1 MISIVQSEETSDK
14 RQGSG
19 VQLTSLAFQLYI
31 LGPVVELWDSVPSK
45 PVFKQKRK
53 DCKWPSPGG
62 HAEHR
67 GDDLLEEQGQRRL
80 SLNVPVLLSGGSQR
94 IREIFESSLKLL

>member
-31 LGPVVELWDSVPSK
+31 LDPVVELWDSVPLAHQNA
-45 PVFKQKRK
+45 PHRAVT
-53 DCKWPSPGG
+53 PSTEGTTFSRS
-62 HAEHR
+62 R
-67 GDDLLEEQGQRRL
+67 GSEDPR
-80 SLNVPVLLSGGSQR
+80 
-94 IREIFESSLKLL
+94 